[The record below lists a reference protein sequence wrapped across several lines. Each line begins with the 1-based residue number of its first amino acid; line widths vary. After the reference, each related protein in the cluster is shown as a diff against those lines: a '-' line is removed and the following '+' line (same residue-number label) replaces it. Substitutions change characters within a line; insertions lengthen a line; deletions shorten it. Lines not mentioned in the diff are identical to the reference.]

1 MKRFL
6 TIFLT
11 LALLLGLFALP
22 AGASSATLD
31 TAAKKAAAFAVSS
44 VPHPGAGDDWAHG
57 HRRKSPERCR
67 LQSSCAACRLRRGDS
82 ARGHVGGLRA
92 AGARLRKL

>member
-1 MKRFL
+1 MMKRFL

-11 LALLLGLFALP
+11 LALLFGLFALP

-44 VPHPGAGDDWAHG
+44 MPHPGAGDDWAVIG
-57 HRRKSPERCR
+57 AVRGGFDIPEHWIPIT
-67 LQSSCAACRLRRGDS
+67 
-82 ARGHVGGLRA
+82 ARSRPDCKKQMA
-92 AGARLRKL
+92 FCPRPA